1 MRDFCKPEF
10 SRPYFFD
17 RSDNMMDLHS
27 SPEEKKANWTYTRV
41 LAKTML
47 LKLLQMGLCKA
58 RLIRSKQGFEN
69 SGIGLFINFVA
80 STEQSDFSQHNTISH
95 QPGIVHFCDKAGELC
110 GAWAVMYTGIRTA
123 AWVIEAGLAKAGYYA
138 ISQRGV
144 QYVFDNVMQV
154 ERPVAV
160 TDEFASSTSTRQF
173 MAEEVGSANAIAQ
186 NITKGA
192 RNRFVPDENAVG
204 AHSVFRR
211 DPITG
216 RVTHYETYIPQ
227 TKPYDPKPWQ
237 SVLRYDGVGKAH
249 LNKEINEWISAPHVH
264 DPFYPGAVRYPKFD
278 EIPN

>member
-17 RSDNMMDLHS
+17 RADNDYGSPLESRREKSELDIYS
-27 SPEEKKANWTYTRV
+27 SSSQNMTQAFANGFV
-41 LAKTML
+41 QGAAHPLKT
-47 LKLLQMGLCKA
+47 GL
-58 RLIRSKQGFEN
+58 EN

-173 MAEEVGSANAIAQ
+173 M
-186 NITKGA
+186 
-192 RNRFVPDENAVG
+192 
-204 AHSVFRR
+204 
-211 DPITG
+211 
-216 RVTHYETYIPQ
+216 
-227 TKPYDPKPWQ
+227 
-237 SVLRYDGVGKAH
+237 GK
-249 LNKEINEWISAPHVH
+249 S
-264 DPFYPGAVRYPKFD
+264 
-278 EIPN
+278 